1 MSSHF
6 RSRRG
11 IHHMMIMRIL
21 DRVWNFFWH
30 SSLSLKL
37 VFLGAV
43 CIAIG
48 LVLPWASISTPLTIN
63 AFSFVA
69 GGVGWIISVIL
80 AGVLITLFSYDLHEK
95 TKKHF
100 GIVLDPRFVYVRSGF
115 LIILLT
121 IVVSLTFIGSARIGA
136 EITTLSGIIMTLL
149 GGICLA
155 VGGKLVQIAEEKQS
169 YKHIFV
175 QGVEHDEDAAYKKI
189 LGNDEEDNMKLP
201 V

>member
-1 MSSHF
+1 
-6 RSRRG
+6 
-11 IHHMMIMRIL
+11 MIMRIL

-37 VFLGAV
+37 VFLWAV
-43 CIAIG
+43 CITIG
-48 LVLPWASISTPLTIN
+48 LVLPWAQIATPLTFIR

-69 GGVGWIISVIL
+69 GGVGWVIGAIL
-80 AGVLITLFSYDLHEK
+80 VAIFITLFSYDLHEK

-100 GIVLDPRFVYVRSGF
+100 GIVLDPRFIYLRGGF
-115 LIILLT
+115 LIVLVT
-121 IVVSLTFIGSARIGA
+121 IIVSLTFVGSARVGA
-136 EITTLSGIIMTLL
+136 EIIPLSGIVMTLL
-149 GGICLA
+149 WGICVA

-175 QGVEHDEDAAYKKI
+175 QGVEHDEDIAYKKI
-189 LGNDEEDNMKLP
+189 LGNDEEENMKLP

>member
-1 MSSHF
+1 
-6 RSRRG
+6 
-11 IHHMMIMRIL
+11 MRVL

-37 VFLGAV
+37 VFLGAICV
-43 CIAIG
+43 AIG
-48 LVLPWASISTPLTIN
+48 LVLPWASIATPLTSIN
-63 AFSFVA
+63 AFSFIS
-69 GGVGWIISVIL
+69 GGVGWVIAVIL
-80 AGVLITLFSYDLHEK
+80 VGVFITLFSYDLHEK

-100 GIVLDPRFVYVRSGF
+100 GIVLDPKFIYARSGF

-121 IVVSLTFIGSARIGA
+121 VVVSLTFVGSARVGA
-136 EITTLSGIIMTLL
+136 EITTLSGVIMTLL

-155 VGGKLVQIAEEKQS
+155 VGGKLVHIAEEKQS

-175 QGVEHDEDAAYKKI
+175 QGVEHDEDIAYKKI